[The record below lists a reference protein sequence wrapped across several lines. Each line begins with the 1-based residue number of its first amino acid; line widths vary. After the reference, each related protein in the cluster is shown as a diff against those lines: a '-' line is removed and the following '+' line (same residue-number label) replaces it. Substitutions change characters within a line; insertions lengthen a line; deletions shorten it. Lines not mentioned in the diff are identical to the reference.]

1 MLSKLNQK
9 KIKLK
14 LYNIYKSE
22 LSKSKIDIYF
32 NEILQLLNQF
42 NKTNPKKK
50 KVISEKTNLL
60 ISKAF
65 VLSD

>member
-14 LYNIYKSE
+14 LYKIYKSE

-32 NEILQLLNQF
+32 NEILQLINQF

-50 KVISEKTNLL
+50 KSH
-60 ISKAF
+60 F
-65 VLSD
+65 